1 MKKTSRFTKFVSAG
15 LTTVMLLFAVSTM
28 NSVQVFA
35 ATTGTV
41 NVSALNLRSGASTQ
55 TSVVSVLSSGTSVQI
70 EGTQGDWYKVT
81 VSVSGATKS
90 GYVYSKYITAGQ
102 SQTTTDTTVNATGV
116 VNTSAL
122 NVRKGPSTSTARLG
136 TIGLGTKV
144 NVIGT
149 SGTEWYQVSLTLNGN
164 CICIQ
169 IIHYTY

>member
-70 EGTQGDWYKVT
+70 EETQGDWYKVT

-90 GYVYSKYITAGQ
+90 GYVYSKYINSSLLNKVIKELKFFKLPKSKSKSKVIAF
-102 SQTTTDTTVNATGV
+102 NALV
-116 VNTSAL
+116 FPDAFAP
-122 NVRKGPSTSTARLG
+122 KKQQPF
-136 TIGLGTKV
+136 K
-144 NVIGT
+144 
-149 SGTEWYQVSLTLNGN
+149 TLL
-164 CICIQ
+164 
-169 IIHYTY
+169 

>member
-122 NVRKGPSTSTARLG
+122 NVRTA
-136 TIGLGTKV
+136 
-144 NVIGT
+144 
-149 SGTEWYQVSLTLNGN
+149 YQLQLQDLAQLVLA
-164 CICIQ
+164 Q
-169 IIHYTY
+169 K